1 MGFCLF
7 AIEATLFCLHPRV
20 ELITAL
26 LGGSSPS
33 CMRQTNGQNNYYRIS
48 SNQSNTVYH
57 HRAEKAAVANQTMTA
72 TERGVVTTVL
82 KYQVQNP
89 SCTSWQNNDQMC
101 GWPYFSKSVLASTL
115 PSPGDSFMWFQPNLT
130 KTFLGPRYSSPK
142 SSLLSSPSLFETH
155 LGINN
160 RNHHRLHIP
169 ISPFFSLP
177 WMPRLVLLAL
187 PHAVDHLGL
196 AQVVFVGSMP
206 PWESKNGSC
215 VLERK
220 NGNVVISPI

>member
-1 MGFCLF
+1 
-7 AIEATLFCLHPRV
+7 
-20 ELITAL
+20 
-26 LGGSSPS
+26 
-33 CMRQTNGQNNYYRIS
+33 
-48 SNQSNTVYH
+48 
-57 HRAEKAAVANQTMTA
+57 MTA

-101 GWPYFSKSVLASTL
+101 GWPYLSKSVLASTL

-155 LGINN
+155 LGTNN

-169 ISPFFSLP
+169 ISPFSAFRGCLD
-177 WMPRLVLLAL
+177 WCFWRFHTRWITWGWLRWFLLARCL
-187 PHAVDHLGL
+187 RGKAKTVHVYWKGK
-196 AQVVFVGSMP
+196 MEM
-206 PWESKNGSC
+206 W
-215 VLERK
+215 
-220 NGNVVISPI
+220 